1 VTIATNGDIGRYIRR
16 KREEHGWTQ
25 FMLSQ
30 RAGIGLRTVVRI
42 EAGSPAGTAKV
53 DTLRDI
59 AEALGVKLSEL
70 LEAGR

>member
-1 VTIATNGDIGRYIRR
+1 
-16 KREEHGWTQ
+16 
-25 FMLSQ
+25 MLSQ